1 MQLSSEIGY
10 VMYSAFGSF
19 YIPSC
24 IMVFVYI
31 KIYYAA
37 RERARRN
44 INKPN
49 IGKRISRKFANLSDK
64 NKGGKSDK
72 IDEANKKEAL
82 LNSSK
87 PSVPKVQINNKSAT
101 DSTQATTTLISTES
115 NAVTTVISN
124 EEHNELHNND
134 ELQCS
139 SLNGKNQEEV
149 ELHPILNY
157 KKPIEQNGNENNGN
171 SNNGILTSAS
181 IENSESSKAGL
192 STTNGNAN
200 SSGLKKKMRF
210 SDDTKGSDD
219 DTDQNG
225 ADSLSNKTNI
235 DKIENNIEVENEGE
249 KKSLLPM
256 KVVRVKTDGPQ
267 PKQIHPRKKMV
278 HIMSAYAAE
287 EEDDSPHNSLKCG
300 SAISCDTHQ
309 LQEEED
315 VILENPSATEIL
327 EVESTKLPHPYG
339 ECASAKANGV
349 RTRRSVGV
357 STDERDNGC
366 GAQTQTCSRVC
377 RRSHTGASNRGNKRC
392 KTEETVICD
401 ESNCCCKY
409 QDRTRA
415 GAVNHVRSLRTK
427 LRLRFRSHTNRCED
441 PSSNPLTA
449 NERRSSKGNSN
460 ILHDGSILTHFQG
473 NAYINIQN
481 YFKSFQKNYFQMPE
495 IS

>member
-101 DSTQATTTLISTES
+101 DSTQATTTLISTEN

-124 EEHNELHNND
+124 EEHKQLHDND

-157 KKPIEQNGNENNGN
+157 KKAIEQNGNENNGN
-171 SNNGILTSAS
+171 SNNGILTSVS
-181 IENSESSKAGL
+181 IENSESSKTGL
-192 STTNGNAN
+192 STTNGNAS

-225 ADSLSNKTNI
+225 ADILSNKTNI
-235 DKIENNIEVENEGE
+235 DKIESNIEVENEGE

-300 SAISCDTHQ
+300 SEISCDNHQ
-309 LQEEED
+309 LQEDED

-357 STDERDNGC
+357 STRTDNGC

-377 RRSHTGASNRGNKRC
+377 RRSHTGVSNRGNKRC
-392 KTEETVICD
+392 KSEEIVICD

-441 PSSNPLTA
+441 PTSNPLTA
-449 NERRSSKGNSN
+449 NERRSSKGKPN
-460 ILHDGSILTHFQG
+460 ILHDGFILMPF
-473 NAYINIQN
+473 YINIQN
-481 YFKSFQKNYFQMPE
+481 YFKSFLKITFRCQRSHRYW
-495 IS
+495 